1 MNTTQNLLSVV
12 IPIFNEETTLVSL
25 VQAVMDA
32 PLPDRV
38 ELEIILVDDGST
50 DGTAE
55 ILKTLSDRDKVRT
68 FSLTPNR
75 GKGAAIRR
83 GFKESRGDIVIVQDA
98 DLEYDPREYRKLLT
112 PILEGKADVVYG
124 SRFVGGEAHRVLF
137 FWHYLGNR
145 FLTLLSNAFTNL
157 NLTDMET
164 CYKVFR
170 REVLKS
176 IEIKSQRFGV
186 EPEITAKV
194 ARGGWR
200 VYEVGISYS
209 GRSYEEGKKITWRDG
224 FKAIWAILRFAAAD

>member
-1 MNTTQNLLSVV
+1 MNTTRQLLSVV
-12 IPIFNEETTLVSL
+12 VPVFNEETTLVSL
-25 VQAVMDA
+25 VQAVIEA
-32 PLPDRV
+32 PLPDGV
-38 ELEIILVDDGST
+38 DLEVIVVDDGST
-50 DGTAE
+50 DRTGA
-55 ILKTLSDRDKVRT
+55 ILDDLGNEDRIRPFHQEV
-68 FSLTPNR
+68 NR

-83 GFKESRGDIVIVQDA
+83 GFAEARGEIVVVQDA

-112 PILEGKADVVYG
+112 PILEGKADVVFG

-170 REVLKS
+170 REVLTQL
-176 IEIKSQRFGV
+176 ELREDRFGI

-194 ARGGWR
+194 ARLGVR

-209 GRSYEEGKKITWRDG
+209 GRTYDEGKKIGWRDG
-224 FKAIWAILRFAAAD
+224 VSAMRCIVKYGLGG